1 MNSKG
6 RNISLDIIKGIAII
20 AVVLY
25 HLGVSKYGYLGV
37 DLFFVIS
44 GYLVA
49 RSIIKN
55 FVQDNF
61 SYWSYLNKRIS
72 RLWPG
77 LILISAVALGLGGV
91 FMMSLHYKLAC
102 EAVVGTNFFVN
113 NIIQYITSGDYWEA
127 ANEYKPLMHT
137 WYVGI
142 LVQFYLIFP
151 LIFIIAK
158 KFSCQWKRCSFYI
171 TAVLSLL
178 SIMVYVSPL
187 MTDTQDFYLLP
198 GRFFELG
205 VGSMLALLLM
215 QEDDNQTNVYFL
227 SFVVLLCFA
236 LAVVFGWEI
245 NVIKLRLITVV
256 FAAVLLVGFSNHFS
270 ISPALQKV
278 LYPLSFLGVASYS
291 LYLSHQVFFAF
302 YRYVVNSLFTTYTY
316 VWVLLASLVIGIAM
330 YFLFEKPI
338 SNYISKK
345 STNMYKVNVACLVL
359 AIAISTIA
367 VYYYRQDG
375 MVRDIPELG
384 LYVGQNN
391 QTPGQYND
399 APRQLNIDF
408 PNNGKKNI
416 YVIGDSFGRDFVNIL
431 QAAGVDSVMNISYT
445 MYVDKNTKPRIK
457 KADYVFVAT
466 NLPFFSSY
474 NYNEI
479 YPDLFSRKFY
489 RLGLKSFSRY
499 YIGNIYKNRNKAD
512 YYTATG
518 SENETTKEIN
528 AKEKPLFGD
537 NFIDMMA
544 PITGRDGKVRLFTD
558 DKKLI
563 TQDGIHLTKAGAQL
577 YAKRMNVWKY
587 LK

>member
-1 MNSKG
+1 MISKG

-25 HLGVSKYGYLGV
+25 HLGVSKNGYLGV

-49 RSIIKN
+49 RSIMKN
-55 FVQDNF
+55 FGQDKF

-77 LILISAVALGLGGV
+77 LILISAIALGLGWV
-91 FMMSLHYKLAC
+91 FMMPMHYKLDC

-113 NIIQYITSGDYWEA
+113 NVVQCLTAGNYWDS

-137 WYVGI
+137 WYIGI

-158 KFSCQWKRCSFYI
+158 KFSRQWKAASFYI
-171 TAVLSLL
+171 MVVLSLL
-178 SIMVYVSPL
+178 SILLYVSPW

-215 QEDDNQTNVYFL
+215 QEDDNQTNGYFL

-291 LYLSHQVFFAF
+291 LYLSHQVLFAF
-302 YRYVVNSLFTTYTY
+302 YRYVVNSVFMTSTY
-316 VWVLLASLVIGIAM
+316 VWMLLASIVIGINI

-338 SNYISKK
+338 SKYISRK
-345 STNMYKVNVACLVL
+345 STNIYKVNAVCLVL
-359 AIAISTIA
+359 AIGLSA
-367 VYYYRQDG
+367 VGAYYYRQG
-375 MVRDIPELG
+375 GLVRDVPELG
-384 LYVGQNN
+384 LYVGRNN
-391 QTPGQYND
+391 QTPDQYNEF
-399 APRQLNIDF
+399 PYSLNKDF
-408 PNNGKKNI
+408 PSNGKKNI
-416 YVIGDSFGRDFVNIL
+416 FVIGDSFGRDWVNIL
-431 QAAGVDSVMNISYT
+431 RESGVDSVMNISYT
-445 MYVDKNTKPRIK
+445 MYVDKDTKERLK

-466 NLPFFSSY
+466 NRHFLSSY
-474 NYNEI
+474 NYDEI
-479 YPDLFSRKFY
+479 YPELFNRKFY
-489 RLGLKSFSRY
+489 RVGLKNFSKAF
-499 YIGNIYKNRNKAD
+499 IGNIYKNRNKAD
-512 YYTATG
+512 YYN
-518 SENETTKEIN
+518 SEGDVDESSQDINDKER
-528 AKEKPLFGD
+528 KVFRD
-537 NFIDMMA
+537 RFIDMIA
-544 PITGRDGKVRLFTD
+544 PVTGPDGKIKLFN
-558 DKKLI
+558 DKMLI
-563 TQDGIHLTKAGAQL
+563 TQDGMHLTKAGAQL